1 MIRKVPLNRT
11 PISESMNLKSLRKG
25 LARGLLPQLGRSREQ
40 QATEVRCA
48 STTRYCC
55 GAAEVTGCP
64 TAVWKMQDLSSET
77 PSSNGTDH

>member
-11 PISESMNLKSLRKG
+11 PISESMNRKSLRKG
-25 LARGLLPQLGRSREQ
+25 LARGLLPQLGSSREQ

-48 STTRYCC
+48 STTHSC